1 MTTVPKSKVVSIA
14 TVDTSKN
21 AQLANLYTHL
31 LETDDEIVIEPSN
44 RKLII
49 NCVKTCSK
57 FKKYRNSSSIPEV
70 LFCFDGQ
77 SNFLCSFAEL
87 SNLYFDIS
95 LPKKVLSRYSR
106 KELSFDDKKKILYQI
121 HVGEMFHE
129 VAEIP
134 WWALTLPQMIAFTQ
148 DKVEGISED
157 KVETLS
163 YPHTWLAAK
172 IKTGEEFKKQF
183 GTPSQFDY
191 ATFGFSLS
199 NPLDCSWSCVKTS
212 ETKLFNSKIKSLF
225 AKSSVPPQSQNL
237 TKTLR
242 KRSKANPSSNST
254 TPVTKPPIVK
264 KPSTEK
270 ILESG
275 SDGTPSDKERVA
287 KENQI
292 PLPAQ
297 ASSDIVNPCSIKAS
311 DKILSQVSS
320 AEFVTTMNCEKLNSV
335 TKSLNLDLPTATG
348 KNLKTL
354 AKNYMESA
362 DYQQRLLLTPFE
374 SLIFCFNDN
383 SKFTCMYHEL
393 SETSHSIVI
402 EQDQLEAYSQD
413 HYKGGITFIDLKRIL
428 FHSLLS
434 KKKYSIDLPWVGLTQ
449 SQKQSIAKTHFQID
463 FQDKPGAP
471 DLAEQDDS
479 MLLKALKH
487 SPHLSHSTKRKP
499 ENNLMF
505 EFSIDDPLQLKVWEI
520 KGSDK
525 LRGHISSLS
534 NLLGIKKPVQHIV
547 LKTIDNMVVA
557 QSTESEKTIPTSN
570 HHSYKVMT
578 EKVGVETDS
587 KEKHDKISKDKTCSK
602 ENGSNKNTLMEG
614 GTGSWVPIEETL
626 VTSTPILQKR
636 HNPQLETE
644 QEAIQLP
651 SLMKGV
657 ACKICSKQYGTES
670 TLECFICKHKVHY
683 VCYKGVNGIEL
694 SQEHFEIF
702 KQSMPN
708 HKWLC
713 NRCSTMPIESPAKTV
728 IETQAHKA
736 GNQLEKKNSSVD
748 TKLDEDTPSG
758 NNDKVCQDK
767 IIQSSEMQNA
777 AFETIDHVSA
787 MNHTRECFRG
797 TPKKSHNSS
806 GDIGPVSPI
815 SEVEGEKECTPRMKS
830 GWNSEILDKIN
841 LLLDQ
846 RKEDSK
852 VISEILTSLKLPD
865 RKTDHSYSGKLN
877 SPHSH
882 GHTYGIPEKPVK
894 TTVNP
899 ALTLVISKDVSCSL
913 SKGSS
918 EIKKEFNK
926 LYKDVSIE
934 HCFASKGGSIF
945 IELTDEDQVRKV
957 VESWKTSFFAD
968 DHRDPHRGT
977 VCKLL
982 SCIQNSVIIK
992 AVPTEIEEEYIQ
1004 ECIQGTYPGAKV
1016 KRFVK
1021 TGNVKLRTIKID
1033 FKTPGQSNQMIKN
1046 GLLINN
1052 LSLRAEKYKARQ
1064 RVIQCYHCYKFG
1076 HVAKFCH
1083 QKNPTCPLC
1092 AQSHYQEDCDHTSRS
1107 CSNCASPNHYATNKT
1122 CPKFRAV
1129 LERITNIN
1137 NYQSESQNLLT
1148 ELDHDL

>member
-1 MTTVPKSKVVSIA
+1 MTSVPKLKVVSIA
-14 TVDTSKN
+14 TVDTCKN
-21 AQLANLYTHL
+21 TQLANLYTHL
-31 LETDDEIVIEPSN
+31 LETDDEIIIEPSN
-44 RKLII
+44 KKLMI
-49 NCVKTCSK
+49 NCVKTCSN
-57 FKKYRNSSSIPEV
+57 FKKYQHSSSISQV

-129 VAEIP
+129 VAETP

-148 DKVEGISED
+148 EKVEGISED
-157 KVETLS
+157 KVNTLS
-163 YPHTWLAAK
+163 YPHTWLATK
-172 IKTGEEFKKQF
+172 VKTGEEFKRQF
-183 GTPSQFDY
+183 GNPSQFDY

-242 KRSKANPSSNST
+242 KRSKVNPSTNPT
-254 TPVTKPPIVK
+254 TPVTKPSIVK
-264 KPSTEK
+264 TPSTGK

-275 SDGTPSDKERVA
+275 SVIEKVA
-287 KENQI
+287 KENQT

-297 ASSDIVNPCSIKAS
+297 DSVSSDMVNLCSIKAS
-311 DKILSQVSS
+311 DKILRHVSS
-320 AEFVTTMNCEKLNSV
+320 AEFVTTMSCEKLNSV
-335 TKSLNLDLPTATG
+335 TKYLNLDLPKATR

-354 AKNYMESA
+354 AKSYMESA

-383 SKFTCMYHEL
+383 SEFTCMYHEL
-393 SETSHSIVI
+393 SETSHSIII
-402 EQDQLEAYSQD
+402 EQDQLEAYFQD
-413 HYKGGITFIDLKRIL
+413 HYEGGVTFIDLKRIL
-428 FHSLLS
+428 LHSLLS
-434 KKKYSIDLPWVGLTQ
+434 KKKFNIDLPWVGLTQ

-463 FQDKPGAP
+463 SQDKLVSPE
-471 DLAEQDDS
+471 LVEQDDS

-487 SPHLSHSTKRKP
+487 SPHLSHSAKRKP

-505 EFSIDDPLQLKVWEI
+505 EFSIDDPLRLKVWEI

-525 LRGHISSLS
+525 LRSHISSLN
-534 NLLGIKKPVQHIV
+534 NLLGIRKPVQHCV
-547 LKTIDNMVVA
+547 MKTIDKMVVV
-557 QSTESEKTIPTSN
+557 QSTDSEETIPTLN
-570 HHSYKVMT
+570 HHSCYVMT
-578 EKVGVETDS
+578 EKVDIETDS
-587 KEKHDKISKDKTCSK
+587 KEKHDKIPKEKTCSK
-602 ENGSNKNTLMEG
+602 GNGSNKNTMMDG
-614 GTGSWVPIEETL
+614 GTGSWVPMEETL
-626 VTSTPILQKR
+626 VTSTPVLQKR
-636 HNPQLETE
+636 PDPQLETE

-651 SLMKGV
+651 SLMKGEE
-657 ACKICSKQYGTES
+657 CKICSKQYGNES
-670 TLECFICKHKVHY
+670 TLKCFICKHKVHY
-683 VCYKGVNGIEL
+683 VCYKGVNDIEL

-713 NRCSTMPIESPAKTV
+713 NSCSTMPIESLAKSV

-736 GNQLEKKNSSVD
+736 GNQLEKEHLSVD
-748 TKLDEDTPSG
+748 TKSDEDTPSG
-758 NNDKVCQDK
+758 NNDKVSQDK
-767 IIQSSEMQNA
+767 IMQSSEMQNA
-777 AFETIDHVSA
+777 AFETIDHLSA
-787 MNHTRECFRG
+787 MNHTRECFRD
-797 TPKKSHNSS
+797 TPKKSHTSS

-815 SEVEGEKECTPRMKS
+815 TEVEEGEKECTPRMKTS
-830 GWNSEILDKIN
+830 WTSEILNKIN
-841 LLLDQ
+841 LLLHQ

-852 VISEILTSLKLPD
+852 VISEILTSLTLPD
-865 RKTDHSYSGKLN
+865 RKTDYSYSGKLN

-882 GHTYGIPEKPVK
+882 GHTFGIPEKPVK

-957 VESWKTSFFAD
+957 VESWKPPFFAD

-982 SCIQNSVIIK
+982 SSIQNSVIIK
-992 AVPTEIEEEYIQ
+992 AVPTEIEEEHIQ
-1004 ECIQGTYPGAKV
+1004 DSIQGIYPGAKV

-1033 FKTPGQSNQMIKN
+1033 FETPGQSDQMIKN

-1052 LSLRAEKYKARQ
+1052 LSLRAEKYKPRQ
-1064 RVIQCYHCYKFG
+1064 RVIQCFHCYKFG

-1107 CSNCASPNHYATNKT
+1107 CSNCASPNHYATNKN

-1137 NYQSESQNLLT
+1137 NCQSESQNLLT